1 MIKKAIIIGAGPAGL
16 AAALRLKKKNGIDCI
31 VYEIRKKPATIG
43 GAVNIP
49 PNGVRLF
56 NELGLYDALNARASS
71 ASLMT
76 IAPTD
81 KTPLFEYDIG
91 EACRDATGFGV
102 WRVLRSDIIEV
113 LIAAAQHEGIPVVF
127 GKTLTEVLETQET
140 VKVTFND
147 GTEDSAD
154 ILLGCDGIHS
164 SVRKLHVDP
173 LIEPEYS
180 GVSNMFAILP
190 STALVTPPPAKPA
203 IQMTFTSDGLFSVV
217 PCTASGDQLYWFY
230 SRKIEMPKDE
240 GSRDGWEAFGQKAV
254 QDLKTGMFDA
264 LKNVT
269 GEWGDAI
276 RGLISATETVKFYP
290 IYKMAPS
297 CRWSTGRCL
306 LLGDAAHAMQ
316 PHLGQGTSMALED
329 VFLLS
334 RLLESRPAQLDES
347 FRRYEEIRRP
357 RVEKISQSA
366 AHSGNLRAKLDPN
379 MSQTREETLA
389 AQWRN
394 GSRLTDYLYNILEV
408 EL

>member
-1 MIKKAIIIGAGPAGL
+1 MHSEIKMIKKAIIIGAGPAGL
-16 AAALRLKKKNGIDCI
+16 AAALRLKKANGIECT

-56 NELGLYDALNARASS
+56 NELGFC
-71 ASLMT
+71 
-76 IAPTD
+76 
-81 KTPLFEYDIG
+81 K
-91 EACRDATGFGV
+91 DATGFGV
-102 WRVLRSDIIEV
+102 WRVLRADIIEV
-113 LIAAAQHEGIPVVF
+113 LLVAVQHEGIPVVF
-127 GKTLTEVLETQET
+127 GKTLTEVLETPET
-140 VKVTFND
+140 VKVTFDD

-154 ILLGCDGIHS
+154 ILLGCDGIQS
-164 SVRKLHVDP
+164 SVRKLYVDP
-173 LIEPEYS
+173 VIEPEYS

-190 STALVTPPPAKPA
+190 SAALVAPSTAKPA

-230 SRKIEMPKDE
+230 SRRIEMPGDE
-240 GSRDGWEAFGQKAV
+240 DSRDGWETFGQKAV
-254 QDLKTGMFDA
+254 EELKTGMFDA
-264 LKNVT
+264 LKDVT
-269 GEWGDAI
+269 GQWGDAI
-276 RGLISATETVKFYP
+276 RGLISETDTIKFYP
-290 IYKMAPS
+290 IYKMSPS
-297 CRWSTGRCL
+297 CRWSTGRCT

-316 PHLGQGTSMALED
+316 PHLGQGTSMALEN

-334 RLLESRPAQLDES
+334 RLLESGPAQLDES

-366 AHSGNLRAKLDPN
+366 AQSGNLRGKVDTSMP
-379 MSQTREETLA
+379 QTREEALA

-394 GSRLTDYLYNILEV
+394 GSRLTDYIYNILEV

>member
-1 MIKKAIIIGAGPAGL
+1 MINKAIIIGAGPAGL
-16 AAALRLKKKNGIDCI
+16 AAALRLKKANGIDCTI
-31 VYEIRKKPATIG
+31 YEIRKKPATIG

-56 NELGLYDALNARASS
+56 NELGIYEALNARASS

-91 EACRDATGFGV
+91 KVCKDATGFGV
-102 WRVLRSDIIEV
+102 WRVLRADIIEV
-113 LIAAAQHEGIPVVF
+113 LLAAVQKEGIPVVF
-127 GKTLTEVLETQET
+127 GKTLTEILETPET
-140 VKVTFND
+140 VKITLED

-173 LIEPEYS
+173 VIEPEYS

-190 STALVTPPPAKPA
+190 STALVAPSTAKPA

-230 SRKIEMPKDE
+230 SRRIEMPGDE
-240 GSRDGWEAFGQKAV
+240 DSRDGWEAFGQKAV
-254 QDLKTGMFDA
+254 EELKRGMFDA
-264 LKNVT
+264 LKDVT
-269 GEWGDAI
+269 GQWGDAI
-276 RGLISATETVKFYP
+276 RGLISATDTIKFYP
-290 IYKMAPS
+290 IYKMSPS
-297 CRWSTGRCL
+297 CRWSTGRCI

-334 RLLESRPAQLDES
+334 RLLERGPTQLDES
-347 FRRYEEIRRP
+347 FKRYEEIRRP

-366 AHSGNLRAKLDPN
+366 AQSGNLRGKVDTSMP
-379 MSQTREETLA
+379 QTREEVLA

-394 GSRLTDYLYNILEV
+394 GSRLTDYIYNILDV